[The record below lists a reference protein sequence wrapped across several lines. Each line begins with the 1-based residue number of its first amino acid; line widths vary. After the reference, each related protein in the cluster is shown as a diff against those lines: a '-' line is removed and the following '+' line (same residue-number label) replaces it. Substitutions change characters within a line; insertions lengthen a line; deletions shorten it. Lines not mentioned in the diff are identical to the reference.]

1 MTSEKQFLADIC
13 ESPDDLD
20 ARRVFADWLMERS
33 DPWGEL
39 IATQLQLG
47 GMKGGEKDY
56 PELLAHSF
64 RLQSKVAEK
73 LIKPIKKLIGV
84 EQIDYGRVKIDE
96 YQNARFQNGFI
107 SQIAIRPEDIHKK
120 WSKLSKLQP
129 IDSVEMLVPEA
140 IEIDKDL
147 SSIALN
153 WRRIK
158 TSAEGWTTIFGV
170 YPIFTWDLPK
180 LESLDLSGCDLN
192 SDCRLLLGDETGLE
206 EYVELLGKPMPQ
218 IKQLPKTLVE
228 LKLMGTNIQEA
239 TLQEVLALKNLK
251 NLHTLD
257 VSQCNL
263 SESATFDSIKA
274 LKKLKRLYMSGIKGD
289 LGNLA
294 GWAGLKKLECLSLPQ
309 TIEVAGFQKLFPK
322 PSAKLNE
329 LHLSAAK
336 TLLAEPAV
344 VASAAKKLFHLNI
357 GSTSVGDEG
366 LAKLLDAKPV
376 HSVVHLALNKCGL
389 SEQGI
394 ESLVNSKLKR
404 LVTLDVSSNKL
415 TDASLEK
422 LAESG
427 LLRNV
432 VHLRIRN
439 NRKLTHAGLEALT
452 NCDHFD
458 PVKLDVGKCKDKKS
472 ESMLKETFGSAMVLE

>member
-1 MTSEKQFLADIC
+1 
-13 ESPDDLD
+13 
-20 ARRVFADWLMERS
+20 
-33 DPWGEL
+33 
-39 IATQLQLG
+39 
-47 GMKGGEKDY
+47 
-56 PELLAHSF
+56 
-64 RLQSKVAEK
+64 
-73 LIKPIKKLIGV
+73 
-84 EQIDYGRVKIDE
+84 
-96 YQNARFQNGFI
+96 
-107 SQIAIRPEDIHKK
+107 
-120 WSKLSKLQP
+120 
-129 IDSVEMLVPEA
+129 
-140 IEIDKDL
+140 
-147 SSIALN
+147 
-153 WRRIK
+153 
-158 TSAEGWTTIFGV
+158 
-170 YPIFTWDLPK
+170 
-180 LESLDLSGCDLN
+180 
-192 SDCRLLLGDETGLE
+192 
-206 EYVELLGKPMPQ
+206 
-218 IKQLPKTLVE
+218 
-228 LKLMGTNIQEA
+228 
-239 TLQEVLALKNLK
+239 
-251 NLHTLD
+251 
-257 VSQCNL
+257 
-263 SESATFDSIKA
+263 
-274 LKKLKRLYMSGIKGD
+274 MSGIKGD

-458 PVKLDVGKCKDKKS
+458 PVKLDIGKCKDKKS